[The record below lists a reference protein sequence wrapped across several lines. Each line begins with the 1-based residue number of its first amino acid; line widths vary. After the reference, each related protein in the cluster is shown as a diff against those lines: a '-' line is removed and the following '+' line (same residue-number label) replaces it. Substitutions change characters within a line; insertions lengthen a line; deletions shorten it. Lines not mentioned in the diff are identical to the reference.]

1 MNVTKRTMHFGGS
14 SPVAEFIGARTLE
27 LLASPNRIES
37 YIVQDGLE
45 RRKLG
50 FSGCTVLAKGPTL
63 DELQIARLRECV
75 LTPQAHYDGDPIF
88 RRLPPKPSFAFRAT
102 STCSTFWS
110 ICTIPAGS
118 FIAARKSTEIGIGL
132 AASWLVWP
140 KNCFRSLR
148 HQAQKRYG
156 KRARLKLFKTKRATS
171 FEQSTYCASEYSA
184 SNRHADRVLK
194 LFFRVWLRT
203 DYSMS

>member
-1 MNVTKRTMHFGGS
+1 MHFGGS

-75 LTPQAHYDGDPIF
+75 LTPQSHYDGNPIF
-88 RRLPPKPSFAFRAT
+88 RRLPPKPNFAFRVWRDERVLDILVDLHNPGWEFYCGA
-102 STCSTFWS
+102 
-110 ICTIPAGS
+110 
-118 FIAARKSTEIGIGL
+118 EIYRNWNWVGGELAGL
-132 AASWLVWP
+132 AKELFPQFASPSSKAIW
-140 KNCFRSLR
+140 
-148 HQAQKRYG
+148 QKGAIKTLQDEARYE
-156 KRARLKLFKTKRATS
+156 F
-171 FEQSTYCASEYSA
+171 
-184 SNRHADRVLK
+184 
-194 LFFRVWLRT
+194 
-203 DYSMS
+203 